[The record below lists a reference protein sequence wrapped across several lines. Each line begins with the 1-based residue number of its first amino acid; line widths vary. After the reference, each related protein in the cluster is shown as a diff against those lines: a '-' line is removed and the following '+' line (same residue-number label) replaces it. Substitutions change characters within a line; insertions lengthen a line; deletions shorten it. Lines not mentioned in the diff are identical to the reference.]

1 MNKFNVGNIIWNRSE
16 YNHNPYF
23 LIINISYKNTPQTYT
38 VMNME
43 TGELYP
49 MTYENAHRMYSV
61 KS

>member
-1 MNKFNVGNIIWNRSE
+1 MSKFNVGDIIWNSISV
-16 YNHNPYF
+16 YPYF
-23 LIINISYKNTPQTYT
+23 LITDITYKNTPQTYT
-38 VMNME
+38 VMNMA

>member
-1 MNKFNVGNIIWNRSE
+1 MNKFNVGDIIWNRSA
-16 YNHNPYF
+16 YVHNPHF